1 MSKTYIDKHKRGQTM
16 TEALVILGIVA
27 TIVICAIGGWFA
39 KHVFGNKQIIDF
51 NHQKFTTAYVLGN
64 SNIWEKVSV
73 KAWKDWENSDSIQI
87 VTPDGKAIYTHLR
100 NIKLVQE

>member
-1 MSKTYIDKHKRGQTM
+1 MV
-16 TEALVILGIVA
+16 VIAIAAILLGI
-27 TIVICAIGGWFA
+27 IFGFCS
-39 KHVFGNKQIIDF
+39 KHVFGNKQIVDF

-64 SNIWEKVSV
+64 SNVWEKVSV

-100 NIKLVQE
+100 NVKLVQE

>member
-1 MSKTYIDKHKRGQTM
+1 MCKSNKNGQTLA
-16 TEALVILGIVA
+16 EVLVVVGIIA
-27 TIVICAIGGWFA
+27 VIGACLFGFFS
-39 KHVFGNKQIIDF
+39 KHIFGNKQIVDF

-100 NIKLVQE
+100 NVKLVQE

>member
-1 MSKTYIDKHKRGQTM
+1 MNIDNKKTDLTLA
-16 TEALVILGIVA
+16 EVIIITGIIAV
-27 TIVICAIGGWFA
+27 VSVVCFGFFS
-39 KHVFGNKQIIDF
+39 KHVFGNKQIVDF
-51 NHQKFTTAYVLGN
+51 NHQKFTTAYVLGD
-64 SNIWEKVSV
+64 SNVWEKVSV